1 MAVKGLQYIGATER
15 MLVISQIAISGP
27 TATGPTNDL
36 YGPELQHGSSWR
48 DGQFGPPM
56 TTGIC
61 PPCAAVVCPTVCV
74 ADKWI
79 YLVAYSPYS
88 ASLSHSQPGLL
99 RVSTA
104 GKSRIF

>member
-1 MAVKGLQYIGATER
+1 

-61 PPCAAVVCPTVCV
+61 PPLCSC
-74 ADKWI
+74 
-79 YLVAYSPYS
+79 
-88 ASLSHSQPGLL
+88 
-99 RVSTA
+99 
-104 GKSRIF
+104 